1 MKVNRK
7 IVRLLLWVFLVPYTA
22 NAQALKKAEN
32 NLQIWDD
39 KPAKDWMTQAYP
51 IGNGKLGAMVFG
63 GIRQEH
69 IQFNESSLWT
79 GDEKETGSYQAFGDI
94 FLDFKN
100 VDTTKVT
107 QYKRVLNLSN
117 ALHEVSYQY
126 NNAAYSRAYFSSY
139 PDQVMVLNYTAK
151 TKNAYSV
158 TIRLKDAHARKTEGY
173 AIGNQYGINN
183 SKGKVNQ
190 SQGNINQSPG
200 NINESQGTL
209 NELKIAGVLENGL
222 KYAATLA
229 IKHDGGSVTIDKDAE
244 GNSLIHLNKANS
256 FTLYLSA
263 ATDYL
268 NQRAKKWKGEDPE
281 QVVKRNLSA
290 AVIKKYEVLKDNHIK
305 DYQRLFNRF
314 ALQLGANSVKNELA
328 AGQVQNDLPT
338 VQRII
343 NHKKTP
349 DLDLETMLFQYG
361 RYLLISSSRKGGLPA
376 NLQGLWNNS
385 NNPPWRSD
393 YHSNINIQMNYWLA
407 EPTNLPECNIPY
419 LDYINSMREVK
430 KENTKAEYPGVRGWT
445 VKTENNIFG
454 GESFLWNTPGSAW
467 YAQALWDHYAFN
479 QDKTYLGKF
488 AYPILKEISEFWDD
502 RLKRRSDGVIVA
514 PEGWSPEHGPKED
527 GVSYDQQIVYDLF
540 TNYIEAADSLKIDK
554 DYRNHIASLRDHLL
568 QPKIGKWGQLQEWEE
583 DKDDPSDKHRHA
595 SHLFALYPGRQISV
609 TKTPELA
616 NAAKVSL
623 TARGDEST
631 GWSMAWKM
639 NFWARLH
646 DGNHADKILKNFI
659 TLVGGG
665 DNINYNEGGGV
676 YANLLCAHPPFQIDG
691 NLGYTA
697 GVAEMLVQ
705 SQEGFIE
712 LLPALPDTWKAY
724 GKIKGIKARGNI
736 TISMEWKDGVVTS
749 YQLTAPVRQQVQ
761 VKVNGVLKKVVAER
775 VTG

>member
-1 MKVNRK
+1 MKVK
-7 IVRLLLWVFLVPYTA
+7 IKLARLLLWTLLLPYFA
-22 NAQALKKAEN
+22 NAQGTNSKDDH
-32 NLQIWDD
+32 LQIYDN

-51 IGNGKLGAMVFG
+51 IGNGKLGAMIFG
-63 GIRQEH
+63 GTGQEH

-79 GDEKETGSYQAFGDI
+79 GDEKETGSFQAFGDVFI
-94 FLDFKN
+94 DFKDI
-100 VDTTKVT
+100 DTTKVT
-107 QYKRVLNLSN
+107 SYKRALNLSN
-117 ALHEVSYQY
+117 AIHQIDYQY
-126 NNAAYSRAYFSSY
+126 HNTAYSRSYFSSN
-139 PDQVMVLNYTAK
+139 PDQVMVFNYTSKA
-151 TKNAYSV
+151 KNAYSV
-158 TIRLKDAHARKTEGY
+158 TIKLKDAHASKT
-173 AIGNQYGINN
+173 
-183 SKGKVNQ
+183 
-190 SQGNINQSPG
+190 QGNA
-200 NINESQGTL
+200 
-209 NELKIAGVLENGL
+209 NELKISGVLENGL

-229 IKHDGGSVTIDKDAE
+229 IKQDGGSLTIDKDDE
-244 GNSLIHLNKANS
+244 GNSLIHLNKASS

-263 ATDYL
+263 ATDYI
-268 NQRAKKWKGEDPE
+268 NQRAKKWKGENPE
-281 QVVKRNLSA
+281 QVVKRNLTVA
-290 AVIKKYEVLKDNHIK
+290 AVKKYEVLKAAHIK
-305 DYQRLFNRF
+305 DYHSLFNRLT
-314 ALQLGANSVKNELA
+314 LQLGESSAK
-328 AGQVQNDLPT
+328 NDLPT
-338 VQRII
+338 AQRII

-349 DLDLETMLFQYG
+349 DLGLETILFQYG

-407 EPTNLPECNIPY
+407 EPTNLAECNIPY

-479 QDKTYLGKF
+479 QDKSYLRSF

-502 RLKRRSDGVIVA
+502 RLKRRPDGVIVA
-514 PEGWSPEHGPKED
+514 PDGWSPEHGPKED

-554 DYRNHIASLRDHLL
+554 DYRDHIVSLRTHLL
-568 QPKIGKWGQLQEWEE
+568 KPKIGKWGQLQEWEA
-583 DKDDPSDKHRHA
+583 DKDDPADQHRHA
-595 SHLFALYPGRQISV
+595 SHLFALHPGRQISV
-609 TKTPELA
+609 TKSPELA
-616 NAAKVSL
+616 NAARVSL
-623 TARGDEST
+623 NARGDEST

-665 DNINYNEGGGV
+665 DGINYNEGGGV

-712 LLPALPDTWKAY
+712 FLPALPDTWKAY
-724 GKIKGIKARGNI
+724 GEIKGIKARGNV
-736 TISMEWKDGVVTS
+736 TIDLKWKNGLVTS
-749 YQLTAPVRQQVQ
+749 YKLTGPVQEQIQ
-761 VKVNGVLKKVVAER
+761 IKVNGTLKKAAVEKS
-775 VTG
+775 